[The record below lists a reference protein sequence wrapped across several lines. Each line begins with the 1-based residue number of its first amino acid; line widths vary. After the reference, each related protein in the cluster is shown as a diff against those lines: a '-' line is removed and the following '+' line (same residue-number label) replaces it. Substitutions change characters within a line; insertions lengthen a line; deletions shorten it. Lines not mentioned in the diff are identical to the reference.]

1 MIVELAGGDTFS
13 PLHNI
18 IAMATHFNVFSQMN
32 PFGKHALPDERRSIA
47 IKNLETLRTVSD
59 ALNFKASLASI
70 DSAIVQLKDQVS
82 GSLTPDDFNDWDEAF
97 KAENHW
103 KMSAMHIRM
112 NAHVLFDVASRFC
125 DEAKSTQFF
134 AFANSNS
141 AYHFNEESPFGNEV
155 SDCFPDALF
164 DIEEA
169 AKCFSLSRYTA
180 CVYHVMRAAEN
191 AVAVLAER
199 LGATYQSKNGET
211 LSWGKLT
218 SNIKAKIDE
227 MERGTDQDDLLRAYM
242 LLHSCNRAYRTKTAH
257 PGIKYTQEE
266 ADTVL
271 RSTKSFMSEMAG
283 LVSNW

>member
-1 MIVELAGGDTFS
+1 
-13 PLHNI
+13 
-18 IAMATHFNVFSQMN
+18 
-32 PFGKHALPDERRSIA
+32 
-47 IKNLETLRTVSD
+47 
-59 ALNFKASLASI
+59 
-70 DSAIVQLKDQVS
+70 
-82 GSLTPDDFNDWDEAF
+82 
-97 KAENHW
+97 
-103 KMSAMHIRM
+103 MHIRI
-112 NAHVLFDVASRFC
+112 NAHVLSDVASRFC

-155 SDCFPDALF
+155 GDCFPDALF

-283 LVSNW
+283 LVSNWCPPPDSAAPPPPPAAVDGVVDHKRHIGNNRPSHRGFAPLMSRPLSLPVTRISDRS